1 MRGLSRTFLVVAGA
15 SLLVGSRF
23 QALVDGVE
31 VVILNGPN
39 AGTYKSVSSETVCAH
54 FKDQKFSTV
63 SWSDTDI
70 KDPKKM
76 SAAGIKVDNPE
87 LAGPKRGQV
96 EISFGGHAMA
106 YLASVPVTMNVKGK
120 SAVFTFEGSIKGTKM
135 KVTGTCKMIEE
146 L

>member
-1 MRGLSRTFLVVAGA
+1 MHYLVRTALAFAGA
-15 SLLVGSRF
+15 SLLMASRF
-23 QALVDGVE
+23 QALTDGVE

-39 AGTYKSVSSETVCAH
+39 AGTYKSNPAETVCAH
-54 FKDQKFSTV
+54 FKEQKFSTA

-87 LAGPKRGQV
+87 VAGPKSGQV

-106 YLASVPVTMNVKGK
+106 YMASVPVTMTVKGK
-120 SAVFTFEGSIKGTKM
+120 GAVFTFEGTIKGTKM
-135 KVTGTCKMIEE
+135 KVTGTCKVVEE